1 MTTHTPS
8 PQPGLT
14 WRTPG
19 ALGGEPPPGNSRC
32 RPLPSLEASSPQHSC
47 GVPGSRA
54 SGLLILPPA

>member
-54 SGLLILPPA
+54 SAS